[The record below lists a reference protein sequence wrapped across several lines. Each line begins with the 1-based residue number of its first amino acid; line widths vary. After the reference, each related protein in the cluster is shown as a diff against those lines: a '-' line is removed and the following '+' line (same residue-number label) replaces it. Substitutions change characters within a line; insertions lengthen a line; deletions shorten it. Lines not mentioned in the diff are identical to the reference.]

1 MQKKTIVVAECVSNW
16 EKVVGCPPSQSRSIE
31 DMPPMHLDG
40 ERKHAVQRITSD
52 PAEMGQH
59 WNTHD
64 DKGGPEDKES
74 GQERV
79 NQGFAVEVSRAQW

>member
-1 MQKKTIVVAECVSNW
+1 MQKKTIIIAECVSNR

-40 ERKHAVQRITSD
+40 ERQHAVQRITTD
-52 PAEMGQH
+52 PAEMGHH

-64 DKGGPEDKES
+64 EKGSPEDKES
-74 GQERV
+74 GQGHA
-79 NQGFAVEVSRAQW
+79 NQDSAVEVSRAQW